1 MRQAYDYWQDQPGY
15 MVAESVRPRR
25 IKTNRILQRGPQN
38 VRTLQLENELHLNIF
53 FANPQNDEKL
63 NDEDKVQINEKLD
76 ALKKAKENGNVADMK
91 KALEELSNSWSQ
103 VATKMYDGANQ
114 EGQQQKA
121 PSSDDKKE
129 KNKDEIEDA
138 DFEVVD

>member
-1 MRQAYDYWQDQPGY
+1 M
-15 MVAESVRPRR
+15 
-25 IKTNRILQRGPQN
+25 
-38 VRTLQLENELHLNIF
+38 
-53 FANPQNDEKL
+53 DEKYQV
-63 NDEDKVQINEKLD
+63 NAEYRPNH
-76 ALKKAKENGNVADMK
+76 MK

-114 EGQQQKA
+114 EGQQQEA

>member
-1 MRQAYDYWQDQPGY
+1 
-15 MVAESVRPRR
+15 
-25 IKTNRILQRGPQN
+25 
-38 VRTLQLENELHLNIF
+38 
-53 FANPQNDEKL
+53 
-63 NDEDKVQINEKLD
+63 
-76 ALKKAKENGNVADMK
+76 MK

-114 EGQQQKA
+114 EGQQQEA
-121 PSSDDKKE
+121 PSSGDKKK